1 MKKTRV
7 KENPFYAKDTKIIE
21 TCSKTNEPTFSLR
34 AQDSAALP
42 TLLYYKKLI
51 NRIGA
56 NTSFVDD
63 VDRTVKRFEEFSV
76 NNVRKMKVPD

>member
-34 AQDSAALP
+34 
-42 TLLYYKKLI
+42 
-51 NRIGA
+51 
-56 NTSFVDD
+56 
-63 VDRTVKRFEEFSV
+63 DRKSV
-76 NNVRKMKVPD
+76 V